1 MEPKTVARI
10 FDPFF
15 TTKKQGEGTGLG
27 LAMVYNIVRQQM
39 GFMDVYSDPGH
50 GSTFNVYLPLLIR
63 EGVDIP
69 FNNDPLAVT
78 PGEGL
83 VLVVDDDAVVR
94 EMAENILKIAG
105 YTVST
110 AENGMDGVAK
120 YRQHHA
126 EIKAVLLD
134 MAMPVMS
141 GREAFS
147 EMKKIDTEIKV
158 LLASGFR
165 KDERVEEILDQGVKD
180 FLQKPY
186 TMAALTLAIKK
197 VIDL

>member
-1 MEPKTVARI
+1 
-10 FDPFF
+10 
-15 TTKKQGEGTGLG
+15 
-27 LAMVYNIVRQQM
+27 
-39 GFMDVYSDPGH
+39 
-50 GSTFNVYLPLLIR
+50 
-63 EGVDIP
+63 
-69 FNNDPLAVT
+69 
-78 PGEGL
+78 
-83 VLVVDDDAVVR
+83 
-94 EMAENILKIAG
+94 MAENILKIAG

-120 YRQHHA
+120 YRQYYPD
-126 EIKAVLLD
+126 IKAVLLD

-141 GREAFS
+141 GGETFV
-147 EMKKIDTEIKV
+147 EMKIINPAVKV
-158 LLASGFR
+158 LLTSGFR